1 MNSKRTRT
9 LNVQMN
15 TMAVRCERCVG
26 DNVKPND
33 FCSKQVGYSICE
45 ECYDELR
52 AEEYEV
58 LYNWQYED

>member
-1 MNSKRTRT
+1 MQT
-9 LNVQMN
+9 N
-15 TMAVRCERCVG
+15 TMADRCERCVG